1 VHDFEI
7 VTRDNTHLRI
17 IHYAFAICRAIRVV
31 IEHYCTDTNRKRLK

>member
-17 IHYAFAICRAIRVV
+17 IH
-31 IEHYCTDTNRKRLK
+31 